1 MPTTRLGCSRSP
13 RTTSACSRHIY
24 PWPVSVLVTIADG
37 IADVRLDRPDKL
49 NALSLDL
56 VRELAVTA
64 HRLRRHAGLR
74 AVVISGNGRAFCA
87 GMDLGA
93 AARDP
98 KGTLLAFLPTWRGT
112 NAFQEAMWAWRRL
125 PFPVI
130 AALHGPVFGAGLQL
144 ALGADLRVTA
154 PDARWCVAETS
165 RGLVPDMTGI
175 HTLSQLV
182 GIETAKRLT
191 FTAEEFSGE
200 QAVTLG
206 LAGAVSD
213 TPLDDAL
220 LLAHRI
226 AERRPEAVAAA
237 KRLFDS
243 RWSSGALSTFAA
255 ERWAQARLLPGAMA
269 SLRRLRGSRTAE

>member
-1 MPTTRLGCSRSP
+1 M
-13 RTTSACSRHIY
+13 
-24 PWPVSVLVTIADG
+24 SVLVTIADG
-37 IADVRLDRPDKL
+37 IADVRLDRPDKI
-49 NALSLDL
+49 NALSLAT

-64 HRLRRHAGLR
+64 RRLRRHEGLR
-74 AVVISGNGRAFCA
+74 AVVISGNGRGFCA

-125 PFPVI
+125 PVPVI
-130 AALHGPVFGAGLQL
+130 AAVHGPVFGAGLQL
-144 ALGADLRVTA
+144 ALGSDLRVTA
-154 PDARWCVAETS
+154 PDARWCIAETS

-175 HTLSQLV
+175 RALSQLV
-182 GIETAKRLT
+182 GIETAKHLT

-200 QAVTLG
+200 QAVAFG
-206 LAGAVSD
+206 LAGTVSD
-213 TPLDDAL
+213 TPRDDAL
-220 LLAHRI
+220 ALARRI

-243 RWSSGALSTFAA
+243 RWSSGDRSTFAA
-255 ERWAQARLLPGAMA
+255 ERWAQARLLPGIMMG
-269 SLRRLRGSRTAE
+269 LRRLRGSRTE

>member
-1 MPTTRLGCSRSP
+1 M
-13 RTTSACSRHIY
+13 
-24 PWPVSVLVTIADG
+24 SVLVTIADG

-49 NALSLDL
+49 NALSLDTTK
-56 VRELAVTA
+56 ELAVTA
-64 HRLRRHAGLR
+64 HGLRRHAGLR

-98 KGTLLAFLPTWRGT
+98 KDTLLAFVPTWRGT
-112 NAFQEAMWAWRRL
+112 NAFQEAVWAWRRL
-125 PFPVI
+125 PVPVI
-130 AALHGPVFGAGLQL
+130 AAVHGPVFGAGLQL
-144 ALGADLRVTA
+144 ALGADLRITA

-175 HTLSQLV
+175 RTLSQLV

-200 QAVTLG
+200 QAVAFG
-206 LAGAVSD
+206 LAGAASD
-213 TPLDDAL
+213 TPLDDAFT
-220 LLAHRI
+220 LARRI
-226 AERRPEAVAAA
+226 AERRSEAVAAA
-237 KRLFDS
+237 KRLFDR
-243 RWSSGALSTFAA
+243 RWSSGDLSTFAA
-255 ERWAQARLLPGAMA
+255 ERWAQARLLPGALA